1 LTSARSGPYLSAG
14 AGQALEDRTRD
25 PRNPRG
31 TDGATGAFFSAFSTD
46 RRMRLFSGKI
56 TPLSEEIVKA
66 LVENNDIESAARKE
80 VVLDVEAVFTNYLRL
95 DREAADKA
103 KDLMAARS
111 LPQSE
116 FARLKKLSAEQ
127 KGIKVGDDLLDFL
140 LDQLIE
146 MLMHSNNVD
155 EVFVEDHA
163 LRRRMRPVLKKYLE
177 MDEALD
183 GEVRGKLKH
192 VQEGTRTW
200 EIEYQRLMGDIQR
213 RKGLT

>member
-1 LTSARSGPYLSAG
+1 
-14 AGQALEDRTRD
+14 
-25 PRNPRG
+25 
-31 TDGATGAFFSAFSTD
+31 
-46 RRMRLFSGKI
+46 MRLFSGKI